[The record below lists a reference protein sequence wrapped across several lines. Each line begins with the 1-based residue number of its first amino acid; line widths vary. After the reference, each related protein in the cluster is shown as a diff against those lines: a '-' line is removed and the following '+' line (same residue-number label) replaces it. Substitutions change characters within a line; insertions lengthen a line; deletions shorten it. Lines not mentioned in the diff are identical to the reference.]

1 MNKRIA
7 ISYHICCI
15 DSDYIEKI
23 DRLYLYHRPISCQ
36 AVEKTQ
42 KSPCPTIIV
51 DKGIYL
57 FSTNLTLASSSNP
70 TSKKAPLICPP
81 PTTAIRF
88 TPNSVLSISTALA
101 RSIRFSPTAIQ
112 EMF

>member
-42 KSPCPTIIV
+42 KASTI
-51 DKGIYL
+51 
-57 FSTNLTLASSSNP
+57 NRA
-70 TSKKAPLICPP
+70 
-81 PTTAIRF
+81 
-88 TPNSVLSISTALA
+88 
-101 RSIRFSPTAIQ
+101 
-112 EMF
+112 